1 MSSELKKRPK
11 PGNNKADRLPLS
23 RLLGSR
29 SYGTGRHPTRR
40 DNLWSHHASRPLLLQ
55 RDRPRYRL
63 GGDQVRLAPPTE
75 LYPSYPGEHREPVAP
90 LAEQYDAYAGRGFGC
105 FFLWDYLEL
114 VVRADQ
120 GTGSFGV

>member
-1 MSSELKKRPK
+1 MLVAPSFFSATAL
-11 PGNNKADRLPLS
+11 
-23 RLLGSR
+23 
-29 SYGTGRHPTRR
+29 GTGWDTT
-40 DNLWSHHASRPLLLQ
+40 
-55 RDRPRYRL
+55 DR
-63 GGDQVRLAPPTE
+63 VR
-75 LYPSYPGEHREPVAP
+75 SVVPGEHREPVAP